1 MKFSRK
7 NLVAARAKRSTNNTS
22 WLKTAGV
29 TMLLLLRSVA
39 GGTSAAGAT
48 GSSVAANGQQNNNDV
63 LAEIDFHGSNINR
76 IQHAE
81 ELAAY
86 FGKQALKEIADFEY
100 KSSEKYNYFQSEIE
114 DAKYVEK
121 APNHGRKLKEHISDA
136 KEIALAPGKS

>member
-1 MKFSRK
+1 
-7 NLVAARAKRSTNNTS
+7 
-22 WLKTAGV
+22 
-29 TMLLLLRSVA
+29 MLLLLRSVA
-39 GGTSAAGAT
+39 GGASAAGAT

-114 DAKYVEK
+114 EEDAKHVEK
-121 APNHGRKLKEHISDA
+121 APNHGRKLKQHISDA